1 MRMGEASEFVEEG
14 GEVGDLGNGVVRFG
28 VGVGGGLGVD
38 SRGAEDLDGG
48 HA

>member
-1 MRMGEASEFVEEG
+1 MSQSGQQG
-14 GEVGDLGNGVVRFG
+14 GEVGDLRNGVVRFG

-38 SRGAEDLDGG
+38 SRGAEELDGG